1 MYAWGFRGT
10 VRHMTA
16 RILGVLALALSTT
29 LSGACTRTTRQ
40 NQTSLPEPDR
50 NLKVPGDGALMQ
62 YENGLVVFVV
72 PDTYTRLVQFDVRQQ
87 VGSRDDPQGKGGIAH
102 FVEHLMFQ
110 MPVDGPGTT
119 KLMSDLPQHTLTFN
133 AYTSADETHYQHT
146 GTANELETYMKYTA
160 MRLNFDCASVD
171 ENSFLRER
179 EVVRNE
185 HRWRGQGID
194 LFVFDAINELSFPD
208 GHPYRRKILGSDTDL
223 ASITPEDTCNFIKK
237 YYTAS
242 QATLVVTGDVDPGE
256 VKRLADKYLKPL
268 PNLPKGE
275 RTVVPPPTFA
285 KKEATV
291 VAPVKK
297 PTAVVLFKLPKRFT
311 PDYVA
316 SQAAIETMFLS
327 VAFFTSFKSGSV
339 VKTFYPA
346 FLGGKEASLFGV
358 GIETEKARDL
368 DRGIDEVL
376 DAIGRGFAANV
387 EGDEYKGSYDS
398 ARQRAR
404 LQILDSVSTVFGR
417 SGTYADYLE
426 EGDKAGFIGA
436 DLAELDALTAIDAQ
450 TVGRR
455 IFARDAAMV
464 VKVVPDGSKDK
475 PTSERAEFDYKP
487 ASEES
492 LAVPED
498 IDPAEAHRPL
508 PLQDIAPPDGQ
519 SLELSLEN
527 GMRVVLVQST
537 DVPVME
543 MQLIIG
549 SGTRE
554 AGEHAEVAELAANLF
569 GPRDDLEGRNLAT
582 FFDAA
587 GGIFDSFVGP
597 TSSTFVT
604 RSLAIYLDFLVA
616 TLSER
621 VIQAEYATES
631 LEGWKARRK
640 KLLEKKFH
648 RQAAARANTYAEALY
663 GAGHPH
669 VRLQIDDPKDLREI
683 TLRDVESFRNKHYRA
698 GNSTLIVTGG
708 FDIELTIKYVESF
721 FGKPVLRDTRLTW
734 SDAVKRAPQPTI
746 PEPKPGAVRYLTEV
760 DTERAQTDVTITFP
774 LATAFGDD
782 HAAMAVLAEMLDFGV
797 SNVRMTLGASYGVY
811 AALDTGRPS
820 FRIGGSLDSARA
832 GIGFAAI
839 RKTITDLREGK
850 DFDRQFAFARRS
862 VLRGLLNTQADAR
875 LLAGQLA
882 EVVRTGRSADYF
894 TELARRVATL
904 EPEQVRAVLAKYIR
918 DDRSVTLLQ
927 GPQSGVDN
935 LLKHNKI
942 EGVKELPVVVHDED
956 DE

>member
-1 MYAWGFRGT
+1 MN
-10 VRHMTA
+10 A
-16 RILGVLALALSTT
+16 RTLGVLVLALSTT
-29 LSGACTRTTRQ
+29 LYGACSRTSRGS
-40 NQTSLPEPDR
+40 QTALPEPDR
-50 NLKVPGDGALMQ
+50 NLQVPGSGALMQ
-62 YENGLVVFVV
+62 YDNGLVVFVV
-72 PDTYTRLVQFDVRQQ
+72 PDSYTRLVQFDVRQQ
-87 VGSRDDPQGKGGIAH
+87 VGSRDDPEGKGGMAH

-110 MPVDGPGTT
+110 MPVDGPGSP

-146 GTANELETYMKYTA
+146 GTADQLETYMKYTA

-208 GHPYRRKILGSDTDL
+208 GHPYRRKVLGSDTDL
-223 ASITPEDTCNFIKK
+223 TSITPQDTCEFIKE

-256 VKRLADKYLKPL
+256 VKRLADQYLKPL
-268 PNLPKGE
+268 PKLPKGD
-275 RTVVPPPTFA
+275 RKPVPPPTFA
-285 KKEATV
+285 KKDATV

-327 VAFFTSFKSGSV
+327 VAFFTNFKGGSV
-339 VKTFYPA
+339 VKSFYPA

-387 EGDEYKGSYDS
+387 EGDEYEGSYDA

-404 LQILDSVSTVFGR
+404 LQILDSVATVFGR

-426 EGDKAGFIGA
+426 EGEKAGFIGA
-436 DLAELDALTAIDAQ
+436 DLAELDALTAVEAQ
-450 TVGRR
+450 AVGRR
-455 IFARDAAMV
+455 IFAREAAML

-475 PTSERAEFDYKP
+475 PTAERAAFDYQP

-498 IDPAEAHRPL
+498 IDPAEAGRPL

-519 SLELSLEN
+519 SLELTLDN

-549 SGTRE
+549 SGTRQ
-554 AGEHAEVAELAANLF
+554 AGEHAEIAELAADLF

-587 GGIFDSFVGP
+587 GGIFNSFVGP

-616 TLSER
+616 TMSER
-621 VIQAEYATES
+621 VIMAEYATES

-640 KLLEKKFH
+640 KMLEKQFF
-648 RQAAARANTYAEALY
+648 RQAAARSNAYAEALY
-663 GAGHPH
+663 GPGHPH
-669 VRLQIDDPKDLREI
+669 VRLQIDDAKDLREI
-683 TLRDVESFRNKHYRA
+683 TLRDIEAFRSKYYRA
-698 GNSTLIVTGG
+698 NNATLIITGG
-708 FDIELTIKYVESF
+708 FDIELTIKYVEAF
-721 FGKPVLRDTRLTW
+721 FGKPVLRDSRLTW
-734 SDAVKRAPQPTI
+734 NDAGKRTEQPKV
-746 PEPKPGAVRYLTEV
+746 PEPKPGAIRYLTEV
-760 DTERAQTDVTITFP
+760 DAERAQTDVQISFP
-774 LATAFGDD
+774 LANAFGDE
-782 HAAMAVLAEMLDFGV
+782 HAAMAVLAEMLNFGV

-811 AALDTGRPS
+811 ATLDTGRPS

-832 GIGFAAI
+832 GVGFAAI

-850 DFDRQFAFARRS
+850 DFDRQFAFARRT
-862 VLRGLLNTQADAR
+862 VLRELLNAQADAR

-894 TELARRVATL
+894 TELAGRVATL
-904 EPEQVRAVLAKYIR
+904 EPAQVRAVLEKYVR
-918 DDRSVTLLQ
+918 DDRSVTLVQ
-927 GPQSGVDN
+927 GPQAGVDN
-935 LLKHNKI
+935 LLQHNKI
-942 EGVKELPVVVHDED
+942 EGAKALPTVVHDED